1 MEDKDLDWYE
11 LPHVKTEYK
20 DTAGNTLRETSSGR
34 EILQKGVGWR
44 EFVGMTVLALPD
56 GRIIDTRVAQ
66 DIPQDVI
73 EESQHKKQL
82 EDDLFRH
89 YAGISFQ
96 ALATAF
102 SGTDEESESLAA
114 MACDDAQAM
123 IDELKKRG
131 RL

>member
-1 MEDKDLDWYE
+1 MMN
-11 LPHVKTEYK
+11 EYK
-20 DTAGNTLRETSSGR
+20 DTAGNTLRETSSGW

-44 EFVGMTVLALPD
+44 EFIGMTVLALPD
-56 GRIIDTRVAQ
+56 GRIIDTRVAP

-89 YAGISFQ
+89 YAGI
-96 ALATAF
+96 AL
-102 SGTDEESESLAA
+102 ESINCTEYQKFEHVASD
-114 MACDDAQAM
+114 CCGIAQAM

>member
-1 MEDKDLDWYE
+1 MANE
-11 LPHVKTEYK
+11 HK
-20 DTAGNTLRETSSGR
+20 DTAGNTLRETSSGW

-44 EFVGMTVLALPD
+44 EFIGMTVLALPD

-66 DIPQDVI
+66 DMTEEVI
-73 EESQHKKQL
+73 DQSQHKKQL

-89 YAGISFQ
+89 YGGIS
-96 ALATAF
+96 LDNVMKRVRMESIEATPPRM
-102 SGTDEESESLAA
+102 AA
-114 MACDDAQAM
+114 CAADCTQAM

>member
-1 MEDKDLDWYE
+1 MTNEF
-11 LPHVKTEYK
+11 K
-20 DTAGNTLRETSSGR
+20 DTAGNTLRETSSGW

-44 EFVGMTVLALPD
+44 EFIGMTVLALPN
-56 GRIIDTRVAQ
+56 GRIIDTRTAP

-73 EESQHKKQL
+73 DESRHKKQL

-89 YAGISFQ
+89 YAGV
-96 ALATAF
+96 ALESINF
-102 SGTDEESESLAA
+102 TDYQKFEHVSSDC
-114 MACDDAQAM
+114 CDIAQAM

>member
-1 MEDKDLDWYE
+1 M
-11 LPHVKTEYK
+11 TNEYK
-20 DTAGNTLRETSSGR
+20 DTAGNTLRETSSGW

-56 GRIIDTRVAQ
+56 GRIIDTRVAP

-73 EESQHKKQL
+73 DESRHKKQL

-89 YAGISFQ
+89 YAGVAIQ
-96 ALATAF
+96 NP
-102 SGTDEESESLAA
+102 SLAPIIGGIVSGY
-114 MACDDAQAM
+114 CDFAQAM